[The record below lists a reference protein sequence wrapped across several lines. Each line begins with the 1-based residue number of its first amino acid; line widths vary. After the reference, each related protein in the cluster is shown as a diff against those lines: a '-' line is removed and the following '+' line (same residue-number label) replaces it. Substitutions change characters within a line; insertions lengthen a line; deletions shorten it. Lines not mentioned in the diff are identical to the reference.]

1 MLSSVRACSDE
12 LVIAE
17 TPETAA
23 HLSEADTPSGRD
35 HVPDLDI
42 AGAGELAQG
51 QLHEVE
57 RTTNHDENHQVGD
70 EEGPA
75 TILVSGVGKP
85 SNVVTTAQF
94 SRRLTPI
101 LPYTSSR

>member
-1 MLSSVRACSDE
+1 MVRSDHVKKKSVEIQADLSK
-12 LVIAE
+12 
-17 TPETAA
+17 
-23 HLSEADTPSGRD
+23 ADTPSGRD
-35 HVPDLDI
+35 HVPHLDI

-57 RTTNHDENHQVGD
+57 RTTYHDENHQVGD

-85 SNVVTTAQF
+85 PDVAKAN
-94 SRRLTPI
+94 LG
-101 LPYTSSR
+101 

>member
-1 MLSSVRACSDE
+1 MKSLNKFPGLSCVGKDK
-12 LVIAE
+12 IFAE
-17 TPETAA
+17 EYPIEPC
-23 HLSEADTPSGRD
+23 LSKADSTSGGD

-42 AGAGELAQG
+42 AGAGELSQG

-75 TILVSGVGKP
+75 TILVSGVGEPPNITKANLGEGY
-85 SNVVTTAQF
+85 S
-94 SRRLTPI
+94 
-101 LPYTSSR
+101 